1 MGLMD
6 AQEYDPRPAQ
16 RRWRIIGIA
25 VIAVL
30 VVGSVWWFFRFYPEE
45 QVINR
50 FFQALERKDYDA
62 AYAIYNADPDWKQHP
77 GKYDQYTQSQ
87 FLLDWG
93 PSGDYGTISSHHV
106 DCSIEPPRKAFYSP
120 SGVIIVVT
128 INNVAAKPLSMWV
141 EKKSQDDHAVTAG
154 SGLRRTE
161 IGQKPKENGTPVT
174 EQNWP
179 KGRFSYGRS

>member
-25 VIAVL
+25 VVAVL

-62 AYAIYNADPDWKQHP
+62 AYAIYNADPDWKHHP
-77 GKYDQYTQSQ
+77 AKYDQYTQSQ

-93 PSGDYGTISSHHV
+93 PSGDYGTINSHHV

-141 EKKSQDDHAVTAG
+141 EKKSRTITLSPQEAVCGA
-154 SGLRRTE
+154 
-161 IGQKPKENGTPVT
+161 PK
-174 EQNWP
+174 
-179 KGRFSYGRS
+179 